1 MAAAGFSVQP
11 EVLENY
17 STALDARAQRVVK
30 AGDRIA
36 ALNGF
41 DVNAFG
47 ILVGQALAVPT
58 RFALLGLKDTLHAA
72 ADSTNSAAEK
82 VRTAAKTYRET
93 DGAHSKVIEGLH
105 P

>member
-1 MAAAGFSVQP
+1 MAAGFSVQP
-11 EVLENY
+11 EVLD
-17 STALDARAQRVVK
+17 SFSAALDDRAQRVVK

-47 ILVGQALAVPT
+47 ILVGQALAMPT
-58 RFALLGLKDTLHAA
+58 RFALLGLKNTLHTA
-72 ADSTNSAAEK
+72 ADSTNSAAES
-82 VRTAAKTYRET
+82 VRTAAKTYRDTEGDHT
-93 DGAHSKVIEGLH
+93 KVLAGLK